1 MSGPVGSST
10 WFGTPSYDLDNSLR
24 IGSAA
29 ASGLARFGNDSRN
42 GNTFTISFWVKRSIL
57 GTAQILV
64 TSKTE
69 SAGVNSFVLTFTAAD
84 KIQVLGQPEDGTTG
98 ADSNRTAVLT
108 TAVFRDTSAWYH
120 IVYRQDTTQGTASNR
135 HKLYVNGVLQSLAT
149 NNALDQNTE
158 WKYFYNANNYPYA
171 IANDERDN
179 SYADFYMAEH
189 HYTDGVSNG
198 PEAFGETG
206 PYGEWKPIVYA
217 GSHGTYGHYL
227 KFNQTGAGSGTTA
240 VGGHD
245 YTTGTSSTIGADSS
259 GNDHHFHVQGY
270 ATHDHVPD
278 SPTNN
283 FATLNFLSSGG
294 TAFSEGNLKYA
305 STAHTGA
312 GTLGIS
318 SGKAYFEV
326 TVSGASNSHIG
337 VCDIG
342 KGISPLRGGNWSA
355 HGGITYKQNGDQYRL
370 PVGGSSSTT
379 VSYGASYTNGDII
392 GVAIDVDNDTIVFY
406 KNNASQGN
414 AAAGPS
420 FLSSNG
426 TYSIMIYGGSAMV
439 FVCNFG
445 QDSSFAGAKTA
456 QGNTDSNGE
465 GDFYYE
471 PPSGFLALCTNNLPE
486 PAVDPSN
493 HFKALTYT
501 GTGSGQVISGVG
513 FKPDFLWAK
522 RRNNDYGHVL
532 LDIARGFGSAGNDS
546 RLESSAPDVA
556 GASPYVASLN
566 ADGYVTENAQQSL
579 NIANGTYVGWH
590 WKAGSGNTAV
600 AESGNN
606 PGGTHNANQA
616 AGFSIVKYVGTGAN
630 GTVTHGLG
638 VAPELI
644 LIKNIGVNDE
654 WNVYYGDNTDYLVL
668 DDTDATADAATRWN
682 DTSPS
687 STVFTVST
695 DHSVNADGENYIA
708 YCWRSIPGFS
718 QIGSY
723 AGNND
728 ANGTFIH
735 TGFRPA
741 FVMNKAISRTGNWM
755 MTDSARSPHNV
766 NGVGIF
772 ANAAAA
778 EYTDANTN
786 IDLLSNGF
794 KWRTSDDNNNDVSE
808 TYLYI
813 AFAESPF
820 KHTNAR

>member
-98 ADSNRTAVLT
+98 AGNNRTAVLT
-108 TAVFRDTSAWYH
+108 TAVFRDISAWYH
-120 IVYRQDTTQGTASNR
+120 IVYRQDTTQATAGNR

-294 TAFSEGNLKYA
+294 AGFFEGNLKYT

-337 VCDIG
+337 VCNIG
-342 KGISPLRGGNWSA
+342 KGINPLRGGGWSA

-493 HFKALTYT
+493 HFKALAYT

-772 ANAAAA
+772 ANAVAR
-778 EYTDANTN
+778 EYSDANTN
-786 IDLLSNGF
+786 IDFVSNGF
-794 KWRTSDDNNNDVSE
+794 KWRTADDNNNDVNE
-808 TYLYI
+808 TYFYM
-813 AFAESPF
+813 AFAEVSF
-820 KHTNAR
+820 KYANAR

>member
-1 MSGPVGSST
+1 
-10 WFGTPSYDLDNSLR
+10 
-24 IGSAA
+24 
-29 ASGLARFGNDSRN
+29 
-42 GNTFTISFWVKRSIL
+42 
-57 GTAQILV
+57 
-64 TSKTE
+64 
-69 SAGVNSFVLTFTAAD
+69 
-84 KIQVLGQPEDGTTG
+84 
-98 ADSNRTAVLT
+98 
-108 TAVFRDTSAWYH
+108 
-120 IVYRQDTTQGTASNR
+120 
-135 HKLYVNGVLQSLAT
+135 
-149 NNALDQNTE
+149 
-158 WKYFYNANNYPYA
+158 
-171 IANDERDN
+171 
-179 SYADFYMAEH
+179 
-189 HYTDGVSNG
+189 
-198 PEAFGETG
+198 
-206 PYGEWKPIVYA
+206 
-217 GSHGTYGHYL
+217 
-227 KFNQTGAGSGTTA
+227 
-240 VGGHD
+240 
-245 YTTGTSSTIGADSS
+245 
-259 GNDHHFHVQGY
+259 
-270 ATHDHVPD
+270 
-278 SPTNN
+278 
-283 FATLNFLSSGG
+283 
-294 TAFSEGNLKYA
+294 
-305 STAHTGA
+305 
-312 GTLGIS
+312 
-318 SGKAYFEV
+318 
-326 TVSGASNSHIG
+326 
-337 VCDIG
+337 
-342 KGISPLRGGNWSA
+342 
-355 HGGITYKQNGDQYRL
+355 
-370 PVGGSSSTT
+370 
-379 VSYGASYTNGDII
+379 
-392 GVAIDVDNDTIVFY
+392 
-406 KNNASQGN
+406 
-414 AAAGPS
+414 
-420 FLSSNG
+420 
-426 TYSIMIYGGSAMV
+426 
-439 FVCNFG
+439 
-445 QDSSFAGAKTA
+445 
-456 QGNTDSNGE
+456 
-465 GDFYYE
+465 
-471 PPSGFLALCTNNLPE
+471 LPE

-493 HFKALTYT
+493 HFKALAYT

-772 ANAAAA
+772 ANAVAR
-778 EYTDANTN
+778 EYSDANTN

-794 KWRTSDDNNNDVSE
+794 KWRTADDNNNDISE
-808 TYLYI
+808 TYFYM
-813 AFAESPF
+813 AFAEIPF
-820 KHTNAR
+820 KHSNAR

>member
-1 MSGPVGSST
+1 MSN
-10 WFGTPSYDLDNSLR
+10 DL
-24 IGSAA
+24 
-29 ASGLARFGNDSRN
+29 GLDR
-42 GNTFTISFWVKRSIL
+42 
-57 GTAQILV
+57 
-64 TSKTE
+64 
-69 SAGVNSFVLTFTAAD
+69 
-84 KIQVLGQPEDGTTG
+84 
-98 ADSNRTAVLT
+98 
-108 TAVFRDTSAWYH
+108 
-120 IVYRQDTTQGTASNR
+120 
-135 HKLYVNGVLQSLAT
+135 
-149 NNALDQNTE
+149 
-158 WKYFYNANNYPYA
+158 
-171 IANDERDN
+171 
-179 SYADFYMAEH
+179 
-189 HYTDGVSNG
+189 
-198 PEAFGETG
+198 
-206 PYGEWKPIVYA
+206 
-217 GSHGTYGHYL
+217 
-227 KFNQTGAGSGTTA
+227 
-240 VGGHD
+240 
-245 YTTGTSSTIGADSS
+245 S
-259 GNDHHFHVQGY
+259 GNNNHFTVTNL
-270 ATHDHVPD
+270 THSDQMLD

-283 FATLNFLSSGG
+283 FATLNILSSGPG
-294 TAFSEGNLKYA
+294 TISEGNLKYA
-305 STAHTGA
+305 STAHTGV

-326 TVSGASNSHIG
+326 TISGASNSHIG
-337 VCDIG
+337 VCNIG
-342 KGISPLRGGNWSA
+342 KGINPLRGGGWSA

-493 HFKALTYT
+493 HFKALAYT

-755 MTDSARSPHNV
+755 MTDSARSPTNV

-772 ANAAAA
+772 ANAVAR
-778 EYTDANTN
+778 EYSDANTN
-786 IDLLSNGF
+786 IDFVSNGF
-794 KWRTSDDNNNDVSE
+794 KWRTADDNNNDVNE
-808 TYLYI
+808 TYFYM
-813 AFAESPF
+813 AFAEVSF
-820 KHTNAR
+820 KYANAR